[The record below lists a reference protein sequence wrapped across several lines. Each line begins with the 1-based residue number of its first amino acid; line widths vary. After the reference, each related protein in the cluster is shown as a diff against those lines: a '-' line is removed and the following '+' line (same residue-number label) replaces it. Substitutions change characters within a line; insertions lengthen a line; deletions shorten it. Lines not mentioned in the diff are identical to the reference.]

1 MGFEKDENFKPVL
14 NTSIQLLSEQG
25 EDYIAALLNSSSVNV
40 SQTYH
45 DSWNGGIDYYTVY
58 IDVGVSDFASINSQI
73 EKIEHKILDTLN
85 EVTRYTE
92 SEIFSKV
99 IISPSQTKTIDYSL
113 LSISKQEL
121 IDGVEFLSN
130 TMVSVAT
137 GGQIIN
143 DADPEYKSIYIK
155 VNKALN
161 NIGVENPNKYR
172 TLWDWHG
179 KWKRDFTT
187 YQERR
192 DYISNLYKPI
202 YDLLSE
208 DYEYK
213 IVDVNIDLTDWDKI
227 KFAIT
232 EIKKREKAATRVE
245 QFQAVGTLCRELII
259 TLAQTVYKE
268 ENHPSEDGVVISKTD
283 ANRMLDAYIKA
294 VLKGDKNE
302 ELRSYAKS
310 TNKLANALTHKR
322 SSTKRDMMLC
332 TSATLTLVNFVG
344 VLENKI

>member
-1 MGFEKDENFKPVL
+1 MGLSFLV
-14 NTSIQLLSEQG
+14 IQWYL
-25 EDYIAALLNSSSVNV
+25 
-40 SQTYH
+40 
-45 DSWNGGIDYYTVY
+45 
-58 IDVGVSDFASINSQI
+58 
-73 EKIEHKILDTLN
+73 
-85 EVTRYTE
+85 
-92 SEIFSKV
+92 
-99 IISPSQTKTIDYSL
+99 
-113 LSISKQEL
+113 
-121 IDGVEFLSN
+121 
-130 TMVSVAT
+130 
-137 GGQIIN
+137 
-143 DADPEYKSIYIK
+143 
-155 VNKALN
+155 
-161 NIGVENPNKYR
+161 
-172 TLWDWHG
+172 
-179 KWKRDFTT
+179 
-187 YQERR
+187 
-192 DYISNLYKPI
+192 
-202 YDLLSE
+202 
-208 DYEYK
+208 
-213 IVDVNIDLTDWDKI
+213 I